1 MSDPTV
7 IQRLVADVARQI
19 RLRRAEFYGLRGL
32 FWGAVAAV
40 VPLLLK
46 ETLGPWSYA
55 LAGLLLLAGAA
66 AGAAW
71 GLLLSLPPAEA
82 ARLADR
88 GYGLQE
94 RISTALEWADR
105 RDRTPIV
112 DALVTDAA
120 ARAGQAGG
128 PADHPA
134 TPPARGQA
142 RPGAAGAGAGA
153 RGGPADPA
161 APGPAAELLGLA
173 RRGRGEDPG
182 DRSGDVQQ
190 SERKQ
195 ATRRD
200 PVQRTDVQE
209 RTLSPRLGGGGQ
221 SQPGDL
227 AAVFKDTSLGGRA
240 PDFNSFLKKGDERLR
255 MLDSLDRLPD
265 LQSDF
270 TQSQTRMVFQK
281 AKALR
286 GGLDPNKKVSPEKLR
301 ELLSEMERL
310 GRKNGGQGQG
320 NWSGDAYEGMEA
332 LEGGQSDK
340 AMEAMERAL
349 NKMRSMEERGRDG
362 KGLKGGRESE
372 RRGARRG
379 DKGAGQQG
387 GGPGD
392 EGDFPEG
399 EGLLPGR
406 GKSGAPKGD
415 PDRAPARQ
423 PLRRGRGGR
432 VAARTQA
439 GHRHQHGGARRADA
453 LAHAVHGRARAVPE
467 DDGGIHR
474 ARAGAA
480 RLPEPGQGVLPVA
493 GREVASCPPC
503 VRARSCC
510 RRTFSPSSSA

>member
-120 ARAGQAGG
+120 ARAGQVGVRRIIPRRLPREAKLVPVPLVLGLVL
-128 PADHPA
+128 A
-134 TPPARGQA
+134 
-142 RPGAAGAGAGA
+142 
-153 RGGPADPA
+153 A
-161 APGPAAELLGLA
+161 APPIPLPQ
-173 RRGRGEDPG
+173 GRLPSFSVSRDEDEEKTPG

-270 TQSQTRMVFQK
+270 TQNQTRMVFQK

-362 KGLKGGRESE
+362 KGLKGGRERE

-415 PDRAPARQ
+415 PTAR
-423 PLRRGRGGR
+423 LRGSPFDVGVEGESRPGRKQGIDTNMVGRGGQMPSR
-432 VAARTQA
+432 MQYM
-439 GHRHQHGGARRADA
+439 
-453 LAHAVHGRARAVPE
+453 
-467 DDGGIHR
+467 
-474 ARAGAA
+474 
-480 RLPEPGQGVLPVA
+480 GVLGQYRKMMEESIA
-493 GREVASCPPC
+493 REQVPRDFQSQ
-503 VRARSCC
+503 VKEYFQSLDEK
-510 RRTFSPSSSA
+510 